1 MEVLEEQDNMPYT
14 LRRPMFRGGKPNAYG
29 TGITSNLETRKGFAN
44 GPEEEMLSPNDTVD
58 PQAREAYARAYGQ
71 NITEQMT
78 PSRQEQVL
86 DFLRAFGA
94 SAAPAG
100 EFQTLGSALGK
111 TGVNFESI
119 YGPKIQAARK
129 SGTEGY
135 LAALKGVDE
144 KKLFLYQQKAIDL
157 QKSNPTRF
165 PTYKDALAF
174 VLQDEFK
181 KEDTSGRDIQKLA
194 ETYMSQFNYEYG
206 PAYARA
212 NVEYQRTRNQ
222 GVFEATGGNN
232 YKGLIVDFFNI
243 DPNGN
248 VKLKP
253 GKNNQIS
260 PNNTF
265 IDEQKN
271 VYIWD
276 GETLKPYY
284 NK

>member
-1 MEVLEEQDNMPYT
+1 MPYI

-44 GPEEEMLSPNDTVD
+44 GPEEEMLSPNVTVD
-58 PQAREAYARAYGQ
+58 PQAREEYARAYGQ
-71 NITEQMT
+71 NIREQMT

-94 SAAPAG
+94 SAGAPG

-111 TGVNFESI
+111 TGANFETI
-119 YGPKIQAARK
+119 FGPKIQAARK

-222 GVFEATGGNN
+222 EVFEATGGNN

-253 GKNNQIS
+253 GKNNSNI
-260 PNNTF
+260 T
-265 IDEQKN
+265 
-271 VYIWD
+271 
-276 GETLKPYY
+276 
-284 NK
+284 

>member
-1 MEVLEEQDNMPYT
+1 MPNI

-29 TGITSNLETRKGFAN
+29 TGITSNLESRRGFAE
-44 GPEEEMLSPNDTVD
+44 GPEEEMLPPDAKVD
-58 PQAREAYARAYGQ
+58 PAMREAYARNYGE
-71 NITEQMT
+71 NIREQMT
-78 PSRQEQVL
+78 PSRQEQIL

-94 SAAPAG
+94 SAAPPG

-111 TGVNFESI
+111 TGANFESI
-119 YGPKIQAARK
+119 FGPKVQAARK
-129 SGTEGY
+129 AGTEGY

-144 KKLFLYQQKAIDL
+144 KKLFLYQQKALDL
-157 QKSNPTRF
+157 YNSNRQRF
-165 PTYKDALAF
+165 PTYKDALNF

-181 KEDTSGRDIQKLA
+181 QKDTAAADIEKITQS
-194 ETYMSQFNYEYG
+194 YINQFNYEYG

-212 NVEYQRTRNQ
+212 FVEYQRTRSQ
-222 GVFEATGGNN
+222 KAFEATGGTN
-232 YKGLIVDFFNI
+232 YKGLVIDYFNV

-253 GKNNQIS
+253 GKNTQVS

-265 IDEQKN
+265 IDEQRN

-276 GETLKPYY
+276 GKTLAPYSSE
-284 NK
+284 

>member
-1 MEVLEEQDNMPYT
+1 
-14 LRRPMFRGGKPNAYG
+14 MFRGGKPNAYG

-94 SAAPAG
+94 SAGAPG

-111 TGVNFESI
+111 TGANFETI
-119 YGPKIQAARK
+119 FGPKIQAARK

-248 VKLKP
+248 VTVKP
-253 GKNNQIS
+253 GKKTQIS

-276 GETLKPYY
+276 EETLKPYY
-284 NK
+284 SK